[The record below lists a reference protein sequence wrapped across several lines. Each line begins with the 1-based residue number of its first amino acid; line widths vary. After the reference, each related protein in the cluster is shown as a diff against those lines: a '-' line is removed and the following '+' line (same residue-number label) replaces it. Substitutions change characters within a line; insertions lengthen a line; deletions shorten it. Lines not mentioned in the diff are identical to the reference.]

1 MFIVSYEILVIVMQC
16 YIEYLCI
23 NSIHDRLN
31 NINILPWCS
40 GAVFVRCL
48 MNAAGG
54 RSFASSSLGSGYSGS
69 GSSSSGSSLETL
81 SLAHWVKVLSYR
93 GRGPWDIDTFD
104 TLLDTLVNSIS
115 CNFIGFHWLVGQFHA
130 NWSNF
135 FMILALARVLH
146 RDFVMS
152 FRPTCHDLSQLV
164 TTGDRRW
171 LA

>member
-1 MFIVSYEILVIVMQC
+1 MQC
-16 YIEYLCI
+16 YVEYLCI
-23 NSIHDRLN
+23 NSKHDKLN
-31 NINILPWCS
+31 NINIFKHSPMVQWC
-40 GAVFVRCL
+40 GVCAVFRL
-48 MNAAGG
+48 NAAGG
-54 RSFASSSLGSGYSGS
+54 RSFASSLGSGSWGS
-69 GSSSSGSSLETL
+69 GSSSSGSSLEML